1 MAVGTSGS
9 PVGPSSVNVLLYC
22 SLAETQTCCSILV
35 TQSPCFLNES
45 KAAERCLVSG
55 VTNSSS
61 KFSWKAICLLPIK
74 QSVHELYRGFE
85 LTKQMS
91 PSRWQP
97 QPSSAQEPE
106 LAGRLVCWPFC
117 THFASQPSWGNREI
131 SILCSS
137 PAFYVKKFFQDLIPA
152 LNPPASDPFPT
163 HAPLTP
169 RL

>member
-1 MAVGTSGS
+1 M
-9 PVGPSSVNVLLYC
+9 GPSSVNVLLYC
-22 SLAETQTCCSILV
+22 SLAVTQTCCSILV

-45 KAAERCLVSG
+45 KAAERCLVSRA
-55 VTNSSS
+55 TKFSS

-106 LAGRLVCWPFC
+106 LAGRLVCWPLL
-117 THFASQPSWGNREI
+117 QPLCFTAFLGKQRNIHSLLKSCILRKEI
-131 SILCSS
+131 LPGPYSCSKS
-137 PAFYVKKFFQDLIPA
+137 TCL
-152 LNPPASDPFPT
+152 
-163 HAPLTP
+163 
-169 RL
+169 